1 MCGILLY
8 LNKKKNLTKKEIRL
22 ISKTS
27 KLLYH
32 RGPDF
37 QKSIIK
43 KNIFLFHSRLS
54 IQDLNSRS
62 NQPMTVNYKDNKYHL
77 LFNGEIYNF
86 KELKNQISKKIK
98 FQTTSDTEVL
108 IKNFIFKKENPEF
121 IMDFEGM
128 FAFTIYN
135 EKNNSI
141 IFGRDFFGQKPLYY
155 FSNNDKIIISSEIK
169 PILKLISPQYKK
181 INKQSIKEY
190 FLENDYFKK
199 RQTLFKNISLI
210 LPGEIGYIINNQI
223 FFKRLYSNIKLN
235 KNKSKKNYIDYMKKN
250 IINHTISDKK
260 ISISL
265 SSGLDS
271 SLIAHVIYTNYKNKY
286 NLTAYTYDFE
296 GESYEYKKAKKF
308 TDSYNKKIKKV
319 LITKDYLIN
328 NFEKFVKANEGPIG
342 GIAQFGLF
350 KVCDQAKK
358 DGFDVILS
366 GFGLDECFG
375 SYKSIKKKIKS
386 KSFELIDSKIISN
399 EAVINKDKFSN
410 ISKKIND
417 YFFKI
422 KIPRTTHMV
431 DRSSMYHS
439 IEMRLPFLERKFVEK
454 SVSMINKSE
463 KIDKSLIRNY
473 MQKNCKSKNNW
484 LSPKVHVPHPQNS
497 WLKKGKFSNWVENL
511 LYDNFLYKKVSFLNK
526 KKVISKWKEF
536 KNSDN
541 ENASGYL
548 FWQLINL
555 YFFVKNFSR

>member
-8 LNKKKNLTKKEIRL
+8 LNKKNFLSSKEIKL
-22 ISKTS
+22 IKKTT

-32 RGPDF
+32 RGPDH
-37 QKSIIK
+37 QNSIIK

-54 IQDLNSRS
+54 IQDPNQRS
-62 NQPMTVNYKDNKYHL
+62 NQPMIKNHKNNKYYL
-77 LFNGEIYNF
+77 MFNGEIYNF
-86 KELKNQISKKIK
+86 KELKKKISKKIN

-108 IKNFIFKKENPEF
+108 INNYIFKKYKPEF

-135 EKNNSI
+135 EKDNSI
-141 IFGRDFFGQKPLYY
+141 IFGRDYFGQKPLYY
-155 FSNNDKIIISSEIK
+155 FSNEKKIIISSEIK
-169 PILKLISPQYKK
+169 PILNLINSKYKH
-181 INKQSIKEY
+181 INIQSAKEY

-199 RQTLFKNISLI
+199 RETLFNNINLI
-210 LPGEIGYIINNQI
+210 LPGEVGYVMNNQV
-223 FFKRLYSNIKLN
+223 FFKRLYKKIKP
-235 KNKSKKNYIDYMKKN
+235 KKNNSRKKYIDFMKKN

-260 ISISL
+260 ISLSL

-271 SLIAHVIYTNYKNKY
+271 SLIAQVIYTKFKKNY

-296 GESYEYKKAKKF
+296 GGSYEYEKAKKF
-308 TDSYNKKIKKV
+308 TKSYNKKIKKV
-319 LITKDYLIN
+319 LITKNYLIN

-350 KVCDQAKK
+350 KVCNQAKK

-375 SYKSIKKKIKS
+375 SYQIFKKNINN
-386 KSFELIDSKIISN
+386 KSFELIDKKNISN
-399 EAVINKDKFSN
+399 NDLINRDEFSDIIKN
-410 ISKKIND
+410 IND

-431 DRSSMYHS
+431 DRSSMYNS

-454 SVSMINKSE
+454 SVSMIKKSE
-463 KIDKSLIRNY
+463 KIDKLMIRNY
-473 MQKNCKSKNNW
+473 MQKNCKSEINW
-484 LSPKVHVPHPQNS
+484 LTPKQHVPHPQNL
-497 WLKKGKFSNWVENL
+497 WLKKGKFSNWVDKLLKKNY
-511 LYDNFLYKKVSFLNK
+511 LYDKVSFLNK
-526 KKVISKWKEF
+526 KKIINSWKNF

-541 ENASGYL
+541 ESDSGYL

-555 YFFVKNFSR
+555 YFFVKNFSK